1 MAKSRR
7 VRKKGPGRPPAG
19 PIAGK
24 VSIFSTRITAQTRGA
39 LETEARASG
48 QSISQTAERLIRIG
62 LAQIREQQTVAPT
75 RALRFLL
82 GQLADDCS
90 IKPGIKRFEWY
101 EDRFSF
107 DAFRLAVQMFLEPL
121 RPTQSNL
128 ETQLNEGSLPSP
140 DMWRGILGSPEELAR
155 SVVLG
160 LWGHLERVQPTT
172 SAQAM
177 SLQRRVRDLA
187 DMDEADAIVWS
198 RYTYTLE
205 DVRRDLDLHF
215 GEKKS

>member
-1 MAKSRR
+1 MIRAHKR
-7 VRKKGPGRPPAG
+7 RKKGVGRPPQG

-24 VSIFSTRITAQTRGA
+24 VAIFSTRITAQTRGA
-39 LETEARASG
+39 LETEAKASR
-48 QSISQTAERLIRIG
+48 QSISQAAERLIRMG
-62 LAQIREQQTVAPT
+62 LAQIHEQQTVAPT

-90 IKPGIKRFEWY
+90 IKPGTRRFEWY
-101 EDRFSF
+101 EDRFTF
-107 DAFRLAVQMFLEPL
+107 DAFRLAVSMFLEPL
-121 RPTQSNL
+121 RPTQSAL
-128 ETQLNEGSLPSP
+128 ETQLNDGSLPSP

-160 LWGHLERVQPTT
+160 LWGHLQRVQPTT
-172 SAQAM
+172 IAQAM

-187 DMDEADAIVWS
+187 DIDETDAIAWS
-198 RYTYTLE
+198 RYSYTLE

-215 GEKKS
+215 GEKKP